1 MSALS
6 LAARDYLTLRRSLGH
21 QLVEA
26 VWLLPRFVAY
36 LDAAGTSTVTVE
48 AALAWST
55 QADPGTNMAY
65 RRMAVA
71 RGFARHMAG
80 IDPATEVPP
89 LGLLPC
95 RQRWRPPFIYTPAD
109 IDALMRQA
117 RESVRPPM
125 LAETLE
131 TLIGLL
137 TVTGMRIGEAIGLDR
152 ADVDLAA
159 GVVLVRES
167 KFTKSRYVPLHEST
181 VGVLRDYAG
190 RRDAE
195 YPRPVTV
202 SFFVAVTGKRLDY
215 TMVGKTFRNLCEN
228 AEVGV
233 GAAHPPRLHD
243 LRHTFAVAT
252 LVHWYRTGQD
262 VTVKM
267 PLLSTYLGH
276 RDPRTTYWYL
286 SAAPQLLALAAGR
299 LEAAAAREMA
309 P

>member
-6 LAARDYLTLRRSLGH
+6 QSARDYLTLRRSLGH

-26 VWLLPRFVAY
+26 AWLLPRFVAY
-36 LDAAGTSTVTVE
+36 LEAAGTPAVTVE

-55 QADPGTNMAY
+55 QADPGTNMAS

-80 IDPATEVPP
+80 IDPATEIPP
-89 LGLLPC
+89 LGLLPS
-95 RQRWRPPFIYTPAD
+95 RQHWRPPFIYTPAD
-109 IDALMRQA
+109 IDALMRQV
-117 RESVRPPM
+117 RLSMRPPL
-125 LAETLE
+125 LAETFE

-137 TVTGMRIGEAIGLDR
+137 AVTGMRIGEMIHLDR
-152 ADVDLAA
+152 GDVDLGA

-181 VGVLRDYAG
+181 VGVLQHYAG
-190 RRDAE
+190 RRDSE
-195 YPRPVTV
+195 HPRPVTM

-215 TMVGKTFRNLCEN
+215 TMVGRTFRNLCEN

-233 GAAHPPRLHD
+233 GAAHPARLHD
-243 LRHTFAVAT
+243 LRHTFAVAA

-262 VTVKM
+262 VTAKM

-276 RDPRTTYWYL
+276 RDPRSTYWYL
-286 SAAPQLLALAAGR
+286 SAAPELLALAAGR
-299 LEAAAAREMA
+299 LEAAAVQEVA

>member
-1 MSALS
+1 MSDLS
-6 LAARDYLTLRRSLGH
+6 QSARDYLALRRSLGH
-21 QLVEA
+21 KLVMTA
-26 VWLLPRFVAY
+26 WLLPRFVAY
-36 LDAAGTSTVTVE
+36 LDAAGTPAVTVE

-55 QADPGTNMAY
+55 QANPDTNMASC
-65 RRMAVA
+65 RMAVA

-80 IDPATEVPP
+80 IDPATEIPP
-89 LGLLPC
+89 LGLLPS

-117 RESVRPPM
+117 RLSMRPPL
-125 LAETLE
+125 LALTFETV
-131 TLIGLL
+131 IGLL
-137 TVTGMRIGEAIGLDR
+137 AVTGMRIGEVIHLDR
-152 ADVDLAA
+152 SDVDLTT

-181 VGVLRDYAG
+181 VGVLRHYAG

-195 YPRPVTV
+195 HPRPKTT

-215 TMVGKTFRNLCEN
+215 TMVGRTFRNLCEN
-228 AEVGV
+228 AEIGV
-233 GAAHPPRLHD
+233 GAVRHPRLHD

-252 LVHWYRTGQD
+252 LVHCYRTGED

-276 RDPRTTYWYL
+276 RDPRSTYWYL
-286 SAAPQLLALAAGR
+286 SAAPELLALAAGR
-299 LEAAAAREMA
+299 LEAATVREVA